1 MPVTVVLRSLRQG
14 DSKSEASLGHTVS
27 SRPTYCA
34 LIFPISMPPP
44 SKKKRKNKERDGE
57 EEDGMK
63 GGHS

>member
-14 DSKSEASLGHTVS
+14 DSKSEVSLGHTVS

-44 SKKKRKNKERDGE
+44 SKKKERIKK
-57 EEDGMK
+57 GMERGK
-63 GGHS
+63 ME